1 MGDGEASLGLGL
13 EIGDL
18 EEDRRVDDRISEDKS
33 LREDILIELQRTRER
48 ERERLGFVDSGCS
61 IICTAIVAKMGIFV
75 FFFFF
80 LYVFFLCHFL
90 LPF

>member
-48 ERERLGFVDSGCS
+48 ERERG
-61 IICTAIVAKMGIFV
+61 
-75 FFFFF
+75 
-80 LYVFFLCHFL
+80 
-90 LPF
+90 